1 VIAAFLIAPALAITC
16 MCILFVV
23 PPYADALPYQDAL
36 MVSLMIAYLTYPFV
50 LAIGLPL
57 FWLLYSKKWLGVKA
71 CMLAALVCA
80 ASAFL
85 FMLSPLDAQERL
97 RQIQSQGLFIV
108 ATALLG
114 GVLFWWI
121 GVRHNQA
128 LKLPVQ
134 SDHAAT
140 P

>member
-1 VIAAFLIAPALAITC
+1 VRVIAAFLMAPALAIIC
-16 MCILFVV
+16 MSILFGG
-23 PPYADALPYQDAL
+23 PPYADALVVSL
-36 MVSLMIAYLTYPFV
+36 MVSYLTYPFV
-50 LAIGLPL
+50 MTIGLPL
-57 FWLLYSKKWLGVKA
+57 FWLLYSKQWLGVKA

-80 ASAFL
+80 TITFL

-97 RQIQSQGLFIV
+97 QQIQSQGLFIL
-108 ATALLG
+108 ATALLSG
-114 GVLFWWI
+114 ALFWWI

-134 SDHAAT
+134 SDHAAA